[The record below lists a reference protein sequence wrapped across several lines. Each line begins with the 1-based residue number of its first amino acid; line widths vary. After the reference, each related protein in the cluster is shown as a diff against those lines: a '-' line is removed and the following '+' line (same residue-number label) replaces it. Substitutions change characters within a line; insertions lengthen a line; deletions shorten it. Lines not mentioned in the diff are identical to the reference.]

1 MTQEELLEG
10 HKLIADFMYPQRDK
24 RRKDYPF
31 PFTVIE
37 VVPAEDII
45 GYGKVSEGEIKH
57 FSGSPNMME
66 YNLSWNW
73 LMPVVEKIEKL
84 GYRVTIQGLNC
95 WIDTHKGAIFGT
107 DKKNSKRN
115 SVYIAVVEFI
125 KWYNQ
130 NKNKQ

>member
-1 MTQEELLEG
+1 METEDIIKSN
-10 HKLIADFMYPQRDK
+10 KLIAEFMGGMSHEKETSFIRGYIGLDEFNFQE
-24 RRKDYPF
+24 KDYPET
-31 PFTVIE
+31 PH
-37 VVPAEDII
+37 D
-45 GYGKVSEGEIKH
+45 
-57 FSGSPNMME
+57 GSCWKFYE
-66 YNLSWNW
+66 LKYHSSWNW

-130 NKNKQ
+130 NKSK